1 MTRPKA
7 PLLEPGELPWEQ
19 RRELA
24 VQAYISNIDANGVPQ
39 LSFRKAG
46 KKFDVYWQAIQRRYE
61 GRLTRKEFAD

>member
-46 KKFDVYWQAIQRRYE
+46 KKFDVY
-61 GRLTRKEFAD
+61 